1 MKKNLFLLMALF
13 AFSSVNAQVKIG
25 GSMSNHIISF
35 HVEDANK
42 GKLNMTMIFQDNYN
56 SLPANPVLLIKL
68 MDNTVIELKGKRTR
82 NEIIT
87 NPDLHQRTHNDA
99 ATFTLTKDQFNKM
112 SKGVKKL
119 PEINQKYSS
128 FAFAPFFGT
137 RSSAFA
143 IRLNKKVSDTEQ

>member
-1 MKKNLFLLMALF
+1 MKKYLFLLMALF

-119 PEINQKYSS
+119 RINCEPK
-128 FAFAPFFGT
+128 FFEKEWKNGKFGKKLYEDYKD
-137 RSSAFA
+137 SAF
-143 IRLNKKVSDTEQ
+143 